1 MTKSKHT
8 KKALLMSVLSMF
20 VCMAMLVGSTFAWFT
35 DSVTSGKNK
44 IVAGNLDIELN
55 YQNASMT
62 SFAEVKANTTD
73 LFVTPEGAEILWE
86 PGAVAVSYLELKNAG
101 SLALKYKLSVDAKDT
116 VVGEDGA
123 ALSQVLKTAVVEID
137 KAEVGTYD
145 RAAALEK
152 VKAAD
157 AESILTYV
165 KEDRMTAKDETVYLA
180 MIVYFPEEVGNEK
193 DGMVYNRKDV
203 ELKTE
208 LSLNLAATQTPFESD
223 SFGENYDENAK
234 KDMMTGVS
242 IQGIAGY
249 ENVLFPSVQEAYAAI
264 SPVIERLGGL
274 GQEIPVGANLE
285 EQNANF
291 DAVYNKEGNITWTIY
306 GEQTVDNPYLFSFGR
321 QASHYNSQRDIKSIN
336 IIGGNSSAKLIMNT
350 EVVLPYNWW
359 DENTP
364 TVSANISNLTLEK
377 GTASRISFEP
387 QWGYGFELSYRNCTI
402 NGSIHYLYNNACT
415 LTFDGCHFKNV
426 AGNTYAYAAF
436 IQGSETETSTVTF
449 ANNTFEGYDRGI
461 NMQRAATDFKVLNNI
476 FKDSKRADKGVV
488 QITGG
493 KSFTVSGNT
502 FESGVAGYAVLL
514 HELLTNADVVIS
526 GNTVNSAKYRFD
538 ECQLDSAAVT
548 VTEENNT
555 GTAIE

>member
-157 AESILTYV
+157 AESILTYA

-180 MIVYFPEEVGNEK
+180 MIVYFPEEVGNEQ

-208 LSLNLAATQTPFESD
+208 LSLNVAATQTPFESD
-223 SFGENYDENAK
+223 SFGENYDEKAS
-234 KDMMTGVS
+234 T
-242 IQGIAGY
+242 
-249 ENVLFPSVQEAYAAI
+249 
-264 SPVIERLGGL
+264 
-274 GQEIPVGANLE
+274 
-285 EQNANF
+285 EQNMNAIKLSAQGYKMISALEDLTYTVTEDNGDKVAF
-291 DAVYNKEGNITWTIY
+291 ISSTGKFVLNADLPQDIDWVFNSNDAPIVIDLNGHTVKNCFYVEDGADLTITDSYGNGKT
-306 GEQTVDNPYLFSFGR
+306 
-321 QASHYNSQRDIKSIN
+321 
-336 IIGGNSSAKLIMNT
+336 
-350 EVVLPYNWW
+350 
-359 DENTP
+359 
-364 TVSANISNLTLEK
+364 
-377 GTASRISFEP
+377 
-387 QWGYGFELSYRNCTI
+387 GFELAVFEGSLTIDGGKHGNIGVLGGNLTINDGSCALVIGEGGAAGTNNYADGEVVVNGGTITSFYIWQWTNKVTI
-402 NGSIHYLYNNACT
+402 NGGKFPAYGGFSRPLPYGNKDVIDIYGGLFQKVSLNDLPEYVRGDSVITEITDDQNKTWYKVT
-415 LTFDGCHFKNV
+415 LP
-426 AGNTYAYAAF
+426 
-436 IQGSETETSTVTF
+436 
-449 ANNTFEGYDRGI
+449 
-461 NMQRAATDFKVLNNI
+461 
-476 FKDSKRADKGVV
+476 
-488 QITGG
+488 
-493 KSFTVSGNT
+493 
-502 FESGVAGYAVLL
+502 
-514 HELLTNADVVIS
+514 
-526 GNTVNSAKYRFD
+526 
-538 ECQLDSAAVT
+538 
-548 VTEENNT
+548 
-555 GTAIE
+555 